1 MVTTNLKSLKVS
13 SNRSRRTF
21 TIRKYYVDG
30 SIVKYR
36 TIRYPLCVF
45 DAMTYNTLNDWLYFL
60 RHSDEYYLVFWR
72 H

>member
-1 MVTTNLKSLKVS
+1 MLTTDLKSLTVS

-21 TIRKYYVDG
+21 TIRLYYRDG

-36 TIRYPLCVF
+36 TIRYPLCEF
-45 DAMTYNTLNDWLYFL
+45 DAMTYNTLGDWQYFL
-60 RHSDEYYLVFWR
+60 RHSDEYYLVSWL